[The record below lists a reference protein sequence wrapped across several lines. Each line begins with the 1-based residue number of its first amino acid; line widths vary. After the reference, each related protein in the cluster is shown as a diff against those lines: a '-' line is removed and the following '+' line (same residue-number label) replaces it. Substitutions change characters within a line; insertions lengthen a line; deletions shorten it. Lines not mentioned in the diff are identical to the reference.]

1 MTFEFDGQKYT
12 QAATHQQEWGA
23 RLMAELDLRQ
33 DARILDL
40 GCGDGLLTA
49 QLAARVPQGFVL
61 GLDASAGM
69 VAAAQSRRQH
79 NLKFEQVDINNLA
92 FADEFDLV
100 FSNAALHWLKDH
112 HRLLAAVYRSLK
124 AGGQVRFNFAGEGN
138 CAHFYRVVKAV
149 MAQNEY
155 TDYFCHFEWP
165 WYMPPVD
172 EYRSLV
178 SQVPFSETRVWG
190 ENADR
195 YFPDTA
201 AMVRWLDQPSLV
213 PFLGQLPQPHQV
225 AFRQQVIDRMVEVSR
240 QPDGRCFEMFRRIN
254 LYAKK

>member
-1 MTFEFDGQKYT
+1 
-12 QAATHQQEWGA
+12 
-23 RLMAELDLRQ
+23 
-33 DARILDL
+33 
-40 GCGDGLLTA
+40 
-49 QLAARVPQGFVL
+49 
-61 GLDASAGM
+61 
-69 VAAAQSRRQH
+69 
-79 NLKFEQVDINNLA
+79 
-92 FADEFDLV
+92 
-100 FSNAALHWLKDH
+100 
-112 HRLLAAVYRSLK
+112 
-124 AGGQVRFNFAGEGN
+124 
-138 CAHFYRVVKAV
+138 

-213 PFLGQLPQPHQV
+213 PFLGQLPQTHQV